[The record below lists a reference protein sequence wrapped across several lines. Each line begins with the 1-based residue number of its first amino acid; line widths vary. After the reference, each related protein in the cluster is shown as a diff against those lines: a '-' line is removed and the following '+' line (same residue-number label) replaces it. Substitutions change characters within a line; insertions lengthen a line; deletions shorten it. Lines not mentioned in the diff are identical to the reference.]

1 MKLLNL
7 YHLVG
12 VCVLLLMAL
21 SFSLGFKECAITLG
35 IGLVA
40 VLVLGVL
47 LVLDNL
53 GNQLNYHEK
62 RIAEISNNVES
73 VKASVEIVGKI
84 FNQEIVVRTMTLD
97 EIREELGKIEEE
109 FKKLKSESNQFS

>member
-1 MKLLNL
+1 MKLVNL
-7 YHLVG
+7 YHFVG
-12 VCVLLLMAL
+12 VGILILVAV
-21 SFSLGFKECAITLG
+21 SFSLGFKESAIVLG

-62 RIAEISNNVES
+62 RLAEISSNLES
-73 VKASVEIVGKI
+73 VKASVEIIGRI
-84 FNQEIVVRTMTLD
+84 SNQDIVARTMTLE
-97 EIREELGKIEEE
+97 EIRKEFSKIEEQM
-109 FKKLKSESNQFS
+109 KSVNVKSN

>member
-1 MKLLNL
+1 MKLVNL
-7 YHLVG
+7 YHFVG
-12 VCVLLLMAL
+12 IGVLILIAA
-21 SFSLGFKECAITLG
+21 SFSLGFKESAMILG

-62 RIAEISNNVES
+62 RTAEISNNVES
-73 VKASVEIVGKI
+73 VKASVEIIGKLVE
-84 FNQEIVVRTMTLD
+84 QDMVYSTQTLD
-97 EIREELGKIEEE
+97 EIRRELSTLRDELMNTKS
-109 FKKLKSESNQFS
+109 KKS

>member
-1 MKLLNL
+1 MKLVNL

-12 VCVLLLMAL
+12 VGLLSLMAV
-21 SFSLGFKECAITLG
+21 SFSLGFKESAMILG

-53 GNQLNYHEK
+53 GSQLNYHEK
-62 RIAEISNNVES
+62 RIAEISSNLDT
-73 VKASVEIVGKI
+73 VKASVEIIGRI
-84 FNQEIVVRTMTLD
+84 NNQDITSRTMSLN
-97 EIREELGKIEEE
+97 EIRKELSKIEEQM
-109 FKKLKSESNQFS
+109 KSVNVKSN